1 MYLYKYDTPGKN
13 KKIIETSVMGLPASR
28 KAAQTTSIFKTCGFL
43 KGFSQG
49 VRNAKPEQGLSP
61 QG

>member
-1 MYLYKYDTPGKN
+1 MDLYKYDAPGK
-13 KKIIETSVMGLPASR
+13 KKKTIETSVMGLPALR
-28 KAAQTTSIFKTCGFL
+28 KAAQTTSSFKTCGFL

-49 VRNAKPEQGLSP
+49 IRNAKPEQGLSP